1 MRKSVIIALITLL
14 AGACASAP
22 IQEMSDA
29 RQAIYAAREVV
40 DATAPVLSQERFARA
55 SELMQA
61 AETQLRDGDFGKAR
75 QLAMSA
81 KLLAIEARECVV
93 GDAAN

>member
-1 MRKSVIIALITLL
+1 
-14 AGACASAP
+14 
-22 IQEMSDA
+22 MSDA

-40 DATAPVLSQERFARA
+40 DASASELSQERFARA

-61 AETQLRDGDFGKAR
+61 AETRLRDGDFGEAR

-81 KLLAIEARECVV
+81 KLLAIEAREQVI
-93 GDAAN
+93 GDTAN